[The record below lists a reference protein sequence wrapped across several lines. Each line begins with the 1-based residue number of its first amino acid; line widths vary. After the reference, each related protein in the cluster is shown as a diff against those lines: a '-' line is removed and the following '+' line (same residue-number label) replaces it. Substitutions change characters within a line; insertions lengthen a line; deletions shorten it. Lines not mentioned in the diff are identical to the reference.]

1 MIEPSH
7 GGLSR
12 FRSVRKENRGKA
24 RAAVQEHGKRKHME
38 NEDLE
43 NDELEDIEETDPDET
58 DADED
63 DIDETDAG
71 DGDSDDD
78 DPDGDDDEDGDDEEG
93 KGKTRSEKRIKKLL
107 GRAKDAEKRVK
118 ELEGEL
124 EEAKKSGGDDAETY
138 VAAAKAA
145 GLLPGMLSKD
155 LAGAIKRRSEN
166 DMLIARYEDW
176 LDDEDNEELQ
186 IGDETW
192 SRKKVRARL
201 RELREENASLERRHG
216 GEEEK
221 LRRQV
226 KELFELGKAA
236 LKAGWKPGKKDQ
248 KPAGKAKKATKDRP
262 DGEKEKPKAKSRAN
276 WGDAT
281 GESSLAALIER
292 DMKRKKGD

>member
-1 MIEPSH
+1 
-7 GGLSR
+7 
-12 FRSVRKENRGKA
+12 
-24 RAAVQEHGKRKHME
+24 ME

-43 NDELEDIEETDPDET
+43 NDELEDIEETDPEET

-155 LAGAIKRRSEN
+155 LAAAIKRRGEN
-166 DMLIARYEDW
+166 AMLITRYEDW

-236 LKAGWKPGKKDQ
+236 LKAGWKPGGKKP
-248 KPAGKAKKATKDRP
+248 KPSGKAKKETKDRP
-262 DGEKEKPKAKSRAN
+262 EGDKPKPKAASRAN